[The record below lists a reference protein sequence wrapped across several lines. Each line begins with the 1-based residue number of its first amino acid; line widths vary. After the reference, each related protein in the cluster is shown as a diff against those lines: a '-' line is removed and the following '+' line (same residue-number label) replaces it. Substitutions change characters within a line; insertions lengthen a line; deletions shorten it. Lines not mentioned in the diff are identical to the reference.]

1 MWLDKKSR
9 GKCKGGIVSKM
20 GWGQCHPKWV
30 PSVYIKGKAAEKKK
44 VELKDLWMLFTIRLT
59 CPTVYFRMT

>member
-44 VELKDLWMLFTIRLT
+44 
-59 CPTVYFRMT
+59 